1 VIEREIFSFIN
12 GGSHFELA
20 SLHTAG
26 FMKTVPL
33 VYTVFI
39 KTIYLSHSTQVPEET
54 VFSKHLDQ
62 TCAFTIGAIMTLTKI
77 ATEPQL

>member
-1 VIEREIFSFIN
+1 MIEREIFSFYQWGIA
-12 GGSHFELA
+12 LA

-26 FMKTVPL
+26 VMKTVPL

-77 ATEPQL
+77 TTEPQL